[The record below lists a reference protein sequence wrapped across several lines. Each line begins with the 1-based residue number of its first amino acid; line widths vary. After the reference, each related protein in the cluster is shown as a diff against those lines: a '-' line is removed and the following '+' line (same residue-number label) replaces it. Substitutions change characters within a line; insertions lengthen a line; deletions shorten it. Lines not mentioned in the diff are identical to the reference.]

1 MVFYHLPRSKNK
13 VSMQILDYK
22 LIYYIRTYRIN
33 STGEAPIY
41 LKIQIQERKMELST
55 KQFIKPTDWDPI
67 NELVKEGTSSVTKNQ
82 VLGKLKV
89 DLRQVITNLYMSGQE
104 ITIENIKEVLG
115 GGQTKKDYGLIE
127 VVEEHNGQF
136 EKQVGVLY
144 SYGSYKNYKTSLSFL
159 KEFIRSEYKTADLP
173 LKKVNHKFCERFFIW
188 LTTVKTC
195 NQNGAGKHIQRL
207 KKITNYAF
215 MMSYVEDNP
224 IRSYKLSFRTP
235 MREALTWEEIGV
247 LHKLKLVNPTLVHI
261 RNLVLFQIYTGLAYA
276 DIKALSTEHLY
287 KGVNGGLWLKME
299 RTKTHNTFTLPI
311 LKPAQLILDQYIT
324 KPDVIN
330 APIFKVMSNQ
340 KMNNNL
346 KLIQQ
351 MAGISKRFH
360 THLFRHT
367 FASTVTLQSGI
378 PLETVSKMLGHSK
391 ITMTQ
396 IYARVGE
403 MKIATDMKQ
412 LTKKLN

>member
-1 MVFYHLPRSKNK
+1 
-13 VSMQILDYK
+13 
-22 LIYYIRTYRIN
+22 
-33 STGEAPIY
+33 
-41 LKIQIQERKMELST
+41 
-55 KQFIKPTDWDPI
+55 
-67 NELVKEGTSSVTKNQ
+67 
-82 VLGKLKV
+82 
-89 DLRQVITNLYMSGQE
+89 
-104 ITIENIKEVLG
+104 
-115 GGQTKKDYGLIE
+115 
-127 VVEEHNGQF
+127 
-136 EKQVGVLY
+136 
-144 SYGSYKNYKTSLSFL
+144 
-159 KEFIRSEYKTADLP
+159 
-173 LKKVNHKFCERFFIW
+173 
-188 LTTVKTC
+188 
-195 NQNGAGKHIQRL
+195 
-207 KKITNYAF
+207 
-215 MMSYVEDNP
+215 
-224 IRSYKLSFRTP
+224 

-324 KPDVIN
+324 QPVVIN
-330 APIFKVMSNQ
+330 VPIFKVMSNQ
-340 KMNNNL
+340 KLNNNL

-403 MKIATDMKQ
+403 MKIANDMKQ